1 MRNRTIDVEFHSNG
15 KRYAYKHDTAEA
27 GDFVEI
33 TNQYGTRFCLVRSV
47 GKSKKATKTAG
58 RIAKMSDLVYA
69 FGLRK
74 ANEVFQH
81 RPKQSK
87 KKSIWT
93 RISEIKWI

>member
-15 KRYAYKHDTAEA
+15 KRYAYKHDTAEV

-33 TNQYGTRFCLVRSV
+33 INQYGTQFCLVRSV
-47 GKSKKATKTAG
+47 GKSKRATKTAG
-58 RIAKMSDLVYA
+58 RIAKMSDIVDTY
-69 FGLRK
+69 GLRK
-74 ANEVFQH
+74 ASKMFQ
-81 RPKQSK
+81 RSKRSK